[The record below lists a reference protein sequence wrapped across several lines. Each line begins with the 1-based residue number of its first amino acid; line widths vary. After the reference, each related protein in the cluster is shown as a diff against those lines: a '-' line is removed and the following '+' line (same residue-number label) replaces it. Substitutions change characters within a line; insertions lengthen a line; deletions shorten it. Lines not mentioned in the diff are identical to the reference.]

1 MKTKHKFHVQTP
13 GEVSE
18 TDQLKSMLS
27 SETSRRNTDMVVNL
41 VIQDPKLFE
50 ALFSIYMSNE
60 EPFSRR
66 AAWVIDTITEDRPGM
81 LLPFRDK
88 MIHMLTQFRHDGLKR
103 HTLRMLNRTPLPGES
118 EIGFLITICFDW
130 LVSARESIA
139 VKVTCMDLLYRI
151 SLSEPDIRKE
161 LTDSIEWR
169 LEEESAGFRSHA
181 KKVLK
186 KLSC

>member
-1 MKTKHKFHVQTP
+1 MEYKCKLPAQIRIQVT
-13 GEVSE
+13 E

-27 SETSRRNTDMVVNL
+27 NETSRRNTDMVADL
-41 VIQDPKLFE
+41 VIRNPELFE
-50 ALFSIYMSNE
+50 VLFGIFLSNE

-66 AAWVIDTITEDRPGM
+66 AAWVIDTITEERPI
-81 LLPFRDK
+81 LLQPFRDK
-88 MIHMLTQFRHDGLKR
+88 LIHMLTLFVHDGLKR
-103 HTLRMLNRTPLPGES
+103 HTLRMLNRTPLPDES
-118 EIGFLITICFDW
+118 EMGLLITICFDW

-139 VKVTCMDLLYRI
+139 VKVSSMDLLYRI

-186 KLSC
+186 KLRC